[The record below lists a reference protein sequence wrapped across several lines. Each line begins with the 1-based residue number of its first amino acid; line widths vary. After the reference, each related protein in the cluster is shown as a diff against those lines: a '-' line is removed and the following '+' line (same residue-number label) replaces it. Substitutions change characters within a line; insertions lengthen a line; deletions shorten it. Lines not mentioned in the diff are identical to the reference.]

1 MGNLIIQH
9 TFKHSLHNDVLVF
22 YEVKESAYNILMSQ
36 SVLPLQNKQNNSD
49 LTNIFCCVSAIQI
62 DEKTSAYHLKIY
74 FCAMTKSLCCF
85 MVFLSIESLCYC
97 VGTGG
102 TNTQRICDFLALS
115 FMFSKFCPLITA
127 RDICDLL
134 FDIGCTWRNTQNWI
148 WRRIRITLPRF
159 QDLFTTHTC
168 TSIRW
173 CKSWEILI
181 FSYCFFKMKQE

>member
-9 TFKHSLHNDVLVF
+9 TFKHSAHNDVLVF

-115 FMFSKFCPLITA
+115 FMFSKFCPLITE
-127 RDICDLL
+127 RDLCDLH
-134 FDIGCTWRNTQNWI
+134 FNIGCTWRNTQNWI

-159 QDLFTTHTC
+159 QDLYLPHIHALLSDGVKVGRF
-168 TSIRW
+168 
-173 CKSWEILI
+173 
-181 FSYCFFKMKQE
+181 